1 MGLGLPALI
10 LRKKKKSAEQT
21 YRDRNSWTMSV
32 MKSQKTGEDSQNI
45 EDIRYSCWFVV
56 LQHSWPSFLAF
67 EINKSILILN
77 RAKSFLLY
85 NESFTDQVCLVK
97 EAGY

>member
-32 MKSQKTGEDSQNI
+32 MKSQKTGEESQNI
-45 EDIRYSCWFVV
+45 EDIRYSWWFVV
-56 LQHSWPSFLAF
+56 LQHGWPSFLAF

>member
-1 MGLGLPALI
+1 M
-10 LRKKKKSAEQT
+10 
-21 YRDRNSWTMSV
+21 

-45 EDIRYSCWFVV
+45 EDIRYSRWFVV
-56 LQHSWPSFLAF
+56 LQHSWLSFLAF

-77 RAKSFLLY
+77 EAKSFLLY
-85 NESFTDQVCLVK
+85 NESFIDQVCLVK